1 MNKGKQFVQLSEH
14 ERAQIEVLYKEG
26 LSYRRMA
33 MALSRPAS
41 TIFRE
46 IKRNRS
52 VRGKRPVYYSASI
65 AIEKTRRR
73 HHKKKKRV
81 VFDQSMRNWIVLW
94 LTTERLSPKLISVKG
109 RRIRADFVSHEWI
122 YRWIWQMKKSMCREH
137 RSYQRLYKYL
147 RHARRRWHRGRKRC
161 MRGNILQRVWL
172 EDRPIEAQK
181 RLAIGHLEADIMLG
195 KDRQP
200 GALVVLDRKSRKCWI
215 RKLINKDAEYVT
227 GKLRDIAEL
236 TQCKTITFDNDQ
248 SFALH
253 YKLHEMGIQTFFTH
267 PYSSQEKGSVENRIG
282 IIRMFLPKKTEFK
295 KVKEEEVEAIEEMI
309 NNRPLQMFNY
319 RSANEIHKSNPIKLK
334 KSNVA
339 FIS

>member
-122 YRWIWQMKKSMCREH
+122 YRWIWQMKK
-137 RSYQRLYKYL
+137 
-147 RHARRRWHRGRKRC
+147 
-161 MRGNILQRVWL
+161 
-172 EDRPIEAQK
+172 
-181 RLAIGHLEADIMLG
+181 
-195 KDRQP
+195 
-200 GALVVLDRKSRKCWI
+200 
-215 RKLINKDAEYVT
+215 
-227 GKLRDIAEL
+227 
-236 TQCKTITFDNDQ
+236 
-248 SFALH
+248 
-253 YKLHEMGIQTFFTH
+253 
-267 PYSSQEKGSVENRIG
+267 
-282 IIRMFLPKKTEFK
+282 
-295 KVKEEEVEAIEEMI
+295 
-309 NNRPLQMFNY
+309 
-319 RSANEIHKSNPIKLK
+319 
-334 KSNVA
+334 
-339 FIS
+339 